1 MRFSTRSK
9 LSILFILAS
18 LLTLVGG
25 FVFYGAS
32 NRNNAHA
39 ASVTSSYAG
48 VAGQSTLAGS
58 VNPTKLPAVKNPN
71 QLSMVNWLKHQSASG
86 PRSNVVAHARALVK
100 NGSAPKVTSSTYS
113 VGKVLQNFD
122 GVDAITNDNTSNTPL
137 EPPDEALAVGQ
148 GYVMNLV
155 NVTGAIYRP
164 HGSLVIPPFY
174 LNNFFAEPP
183 TAFLSDPRAFFDKT
197 TNTWFAEIIELDIVN
212 FSESHIDLAVNSTG
226 NPLNAWNIYRIDTT
240 DPTGYQCPC
249 FADYTILATDQ
260 YDVYL
265 SGNEF
270 SLAGNAFNGDEI
282 YAVSKSQ
289 LVSGVTANYV
299 RFGSLSIAGA
309 PAYHVQ
315 PAQSYGLP
323 NAGYFMSSLDPN
335 GTFDNRLAVWAMT
348 NRQSITTGV
357 GMPNLT
363 AVVINS
369 EAYGFPVNAVTPP
382 GFNSFTGLPT
392 TGIVQSDFDAM
403 QEVEYING
411 HLVGALNTSVTI
423 PGDTSTRDG
432 IAWFQVTPHLGSNS
446 IKGAQITE
454 QGYVSMQGEY
464 MMYPHINQAK
474 DGTDVMVFTFGGP
487 NTYLSAAYVVKS
499 ASARNFGAVK
509 VTGAGVD
516 PDNGF
521 TGTALFGGA
530 ARWGDYS
537 NGQLDPYSNNIW
549 FATQYIP
556 NNGDQFA
563 NWGNRIF
570 EVAA

>member
-9 LSILFILAS
+9 LSMLFILAS

-25 FVFYGAS
+25 FAFYGAS
-32 NRNNAHA
+32 NRNAAHA

-48 VAGQSTLAGS
+48 VAGQSTLVGQ

-71 QLSMVNWLKHQSASG
+71 QLSMVNLLKHQSASG

-100 NGSAPKVTSSTYS
+100 GSLPSVTSSTYS
-113 VGKVLQNFD
+113 VGKVLNNFD
-122 GVDAITNDNTSNTPL
+122 GVDLITNDNTSNTPL
-137 EPPDEALAVGQ
+137 EPPDEAIAVGQ

-164 HGSLVIPPFY
+164 HGSLVIPPFF
-174 LNNFFAEPP
+174 LNDFFAEPS
-183 TAFLSDPRAFFDKT
+183 TAFLSDPRAFFDAQ
-197 TNTWFAEIIELDIVN
+197 TNTWFALIWEAD
-212 FSESHIDLAVNSTG
+212 FTFGTESHIDLAVNSTG
-226 NPLNAWNIYRIDTT
+226 NPLNAWNIYRFDTT
-240 DPTGYQCPC
+240 DASGYQCPC
-249 FADYTILATDQ
+249 LPDFTILGMDQ
-260 YDVYL
+260 YNVYM

-270 SLAGNAFNGDEI
+270 SILGSAFNGAEI

-289 LVSGVTANYV
+289 LEAGLVANFV
-299 RFGSLSIAGA
+299 RFGSLSISGA

-315 PAQSYGLP
+315 PATSYGMP

-335 GTFDNRLAVWAMT
+335 STFDNRLAVWAMT
-348 NRQSITTGV
+348 NRQSITSGV

-363 AVVINS
+363 AVIINS

-382 GFNSFTGLPT
+382 GYNSFFGVPT
-392 TGIVQSDFDAM
+392 TGIIQSDFDAM

-432 IAWFQVTPHLGSNS
+432 IAWFQVTPHLGSS
-446 IKGAQITE
+446 GIKGAAINQ

-464 MMYPHINQAK
+464 LMYPHINQAK
-474 DGTDVMVFTFGGP
+474 DGTDVMTVTFGGP
-487 NTYLSAAYVVKS
+487 FTYLSAAYVVKS
-499 ASARNFGAVK
+499 ATSKNFGSVK
-509 VTGAGVD
+509 VTAAGVA

-521 TGTALFGGA
+521 TGTAGFGGA

-537 NGQLDPYSNNIW
+537 AGQLDPYSNNIW
-549 FATQYIP
+549 LATQYIP